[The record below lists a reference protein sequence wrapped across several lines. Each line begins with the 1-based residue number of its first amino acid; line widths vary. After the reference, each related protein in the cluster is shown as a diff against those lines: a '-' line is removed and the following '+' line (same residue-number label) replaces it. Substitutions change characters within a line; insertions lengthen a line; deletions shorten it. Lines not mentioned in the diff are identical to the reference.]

1 MTSLDSAT
9 YVVPDHG
16 FGVIHNLPVGD
27 VPPEVFSEL
36 LESTAAEGG
45 YFSAELGPRT
55 AQEGFAVWIGDSL
68 LGRLSAADSQA
79 YALFDWILSAGLR
92 PHTTAHVSM
101 TDASGKEWPT
111 LNLLLPAPHL
121 CIPANNPPAQR
132 WTMLPGET
140 TATMTEFSK
149 DVTGFPQTDEHYL
162 VSLHTRGF
170 LRRNTVDVYV
180 NSTFLG
186 SLPRDAAREI
196 APAVLD
202 CTKTGRLAIAHGYFH
217 YNADDRPALTIYAH
231 NAANKHHAGLVLGV
245 VAGGAAVMSA
255 ATAARAQAAS
265 AVPGGTTAG
274 ATLAGASATSGFSVT
289 SAAGAAGASG
299 AVTSNLLAAAGVAVL
314 VGGGATVATNLLSDD
329 EALSDSNAHST
340 APAPEGNYSSHFDG
354 NGPKRPAH
362 PATPRIY
369 DADPTSGT
377 SAPPPLADAPSSP
390 TPHHHTYPSQ
400 STKKPSATHS
410 RHADRAQTHAPAS
423 DNRRGHHSE
432 PRGGHHGEDS
442 QSISRAASAAAAA
455 ASAAAD
461 NVDSARTSAPAP
473 VPATPQT
480 TSAATPSSSSA
491 PAPQI
496 AAKAPTATSSSS
508 QSAEPSQTTE
518 STKSTTSAEPSS
530 EASSPAEP
538 SDLPTSSTSTS
549 EKTTSEKTTA
559 ETTTAASTE
568 KQTAEPSSSATSSA
582 TSEPTS
588 EPTQAADSSTSTSAS
603 STSTSAQPEP
613 ESSEPASSDSKPS
626 ESTAPTTTSPLLTSE
641 SEPEPKPAP
650 VTTAPSTTIAGSELE
665 PTPEPETTA
674 PTTTIPGSEID
685 PTPEPEIPVE
695 LEPALPMP
703 YRSAPDGPEMPL
715 VPSEP
720 EEPEKPAEPAEP
732 AEPEEPGR
740 PEEPEEPTTPPKVI
754 VIVVE
759 N

>member
-16 FGVIHNLPVGD
+16 FGVIHNLPIAD
-27 VPPEVFSEL
+27 VSPEIFSDL
-36 LESTAAEGG
+36 LESAAAEDG
-45 YFSAELGPRT
+45 YLSAELGPRT
-55 AQEGFAVWIGDSL
+55 AQEGFAIRIGDSL
-68 LGRLSAADSQA
+68 VGHLSSADSQA
-79 YALFDWILSAGLR
+79 YALFDWILSAGLHPR
-92 PHTTAHVSM
+92 ATAHVSM
-101 TDASGKEWPT
+101 TNAAGEEWPT

-140 TATMTEFSK
+140 TATLTEFSK
-149 DVTGFPQTDEHYL
+149 DVTAFPHTDEHYL
-162 VSLHTRGF
+162 VSLRTRGF
-170 LRRNTVDVYV
+170 LRRNTVDVYI

-186 SLPRDAAREI
+186 SLPREAAREI

-231 NAANKHHAGLVLGV
+231 NAANKHHAGLVLGI
-245 VAGGAAVMSA
+245 VAGGAAIMSA
-255 ATAARAQAAS
+255 ATAARAQAAP

-274 ATLAGASATSGFSVT
+274 ATTAHASVTSGFSVT

-329 EALSDSNAHST
+329 EALSDTNAPST
-340 APAPEGNYSSHFDG
+340 APAPEGNHSSHFDG

-362 PATPRIY
+362 PATPRIH
-369 DADPTSGT
+369 DAGPTSGT
-377 SAPPPLADAPSSP
+377 SAQPPLADAPSSP
-390 TPHHHTYPSQ
+390 APHHHTSLSQ
-400 STKKPSATHS
+400 TTKKPSATHS
-410 RHADRAQTHAPAS
+410 PHADHAQTHAPAS

-432 PRGGHHGEDS
+432 PRGGHRGEDS
-442 QSISRAASAAAAA
+442 QAISRAASAAAAA
-455 ASAAAD
+455 AMAAAND
-461 NVDSARTSAPAP
+461 VASAPAP
-473 VPATPQT
+473 APAPSQT
-480 TSAATPSSSSA
+480 TPASTPSSSSE
-491 PAPQI
+491 PAPQVA
-496 AAKAPTATSSSS
+496 AAKKPTATSSSS

-530 EASSPAEP
+530 AASSPAEP

-588 EPTQAADSSTSTSAS
+588 EPTQAADPSTPTSAS
-603 STSTSAQPEP
+603 STSPSAQPEP
-613 ESSEPASSDSKPS
+613 ESSEPASSEPKPS

-641 SEPEPKPAP
+641 SEPEPAP
-650 VTTAPSTTIAGSELE
+650 ETTIPGSELE
-665 PTPEPETTA
+665 PTPEPE
-674 PTTTIPGSEID
+674 
-685 PTPEPEIPVE
+685 
-695 LEPALPMP
+695 
-703 YRSAPDGPEMPL
+703 
-715 VPSEP
+715 
-720 EEPEKPAEPAEP
+720 
-732 AEPEEPGR
+732 EPGR
-740 PEEPEEPTTPPKVI
+740 PEEPKEPTTPPKVI
-754 VIVVE
+754 VIVE

>member
-27 VPPEVFSEL
+27 VSPEVFSEL

-55 AQEGFAVWIGDSL
+55 AQEGFAVRIDDSL
-68 LGRLSAADSQA
+68 VGHLSAADSQA
-79 YALFDWILSAGLR
+79 YALFDWILSAGLH
-92 PHTTAHVSM
+92 PHATAHVSM
-101 TDASGKEWPT
+101 TDASGEEWPT

-132 WTMLPGET
+132 WTMLPGESA
-140 TATMTEFSK
+140 ATLTEFSK
-149 DVTGFPQTDEHYL
+149 EVIAFPQTDEHYL

-202 CTKTGRLAIAHGYFH
+202 CTKSGRLAIAHGYFH

-231 NAANKHHAGLVLGV
+231 NAANKHHVGLVLGV
-245 VAGGAAVMSA
+245 VAGGAAIMSA
-255 ATAARAQAAS
+255 ATAARAQAAP
-265 AVPGGTTAG
+265 AVPGSTTAG
-274 ATLAGASATSGFSVT
+274 ATTAGASATSGFSVT

-329 EALSDSNAHST
+329 EALSDTNAPST
-340 APAPEGNYSSHFDG
+340 APAPEGNYSYYFDG

-362 PATPRIY
+362 PATPRIH
-369 DADPTSGT
+369 DAGPTSDT
-377 SAPPPLADAPSSP
+377 SPQPPLADAPSSP

-400 STKKPSATHS
+400 TTKKPSATHS
-410 RHADRAQTHAPAS
+410 PHADHSQTHAPAS

-432 PRGGHHGEDS
+432 PRDSHHGDNS
-442 QSISRAASAAAAA
+442 HAISRAASAAAAA
-455 ASAAAD
+455 AGAAAD

-473 VPATPQT
+473 APSRTTPA
-480 TSAATPSSSSA
+480 STPSSSSA
-491 PAPQI
+491 LAPQV
-496 AAKAPTATSSSS
+496 AAKASTATSSSS

-530 EASSPAEP
+530 AASSPAEP

-568 KQTAEPSSSATSSA
+568 KQTTEPSSSATSSA

-588 EPTQAADSSTSTSAS
+588 EPTQAADPSTPTSAS

-613 ESSEPASSDSKPS
+613 ESSKPASSEPKPS

-641 SEPEPKPAP
+641 SEPEPAP
-650 VTTAPSTTIAGSELE
+650 DTTIPGSELE
-665 PTPEPETTA
+665 PTPEPE
-674 PTTTIPGSEID
+674 
-685 PTPEPEIPVE
+685 
-695 LEPALPMP
+695 
-703 YRSAPDGPEMPL
+703 
-715 VPSEP
+715 
-720 EEPEKPAEPAEP
+720 
-732 AEPEEPGR
+732 EPGR
-740 PEEPEEPTTPPKVI
+740 PEEPKEPTTPPKVI
-754 VIVVE
+754 VIVE

>member
-27 VPPEVFSEL
+27 VSPEVFSEL

-55 AQEGFAVWIGDSL
+55 AQEGFAVRIDDSL
-68 LGRLSAADSQA
+68 VGHLSAADSQA
-79 YALFDWILSAGLR
+79 YALFDWILSAGLH
-92 PHTTAHVSM
+92 PHATAHVSM
-101 TDASGKEWPT
+101 TDASGEEWPT
-111 LNLLLPAPHL
+111 LNLFLPAPHL

-132 WTMLPGET
+132 WTMLPGESA
-140 TATMTEFSK
+140 ATLTEFSK

-202 CTKTGRLAIAHGYFH
+202 CTKSGRLAIAHGYFH

-231 NAANKHHAGLVLGV
+231 NAANKHHAGLVLGI
-245 VAGGAAVMSA
+245 VAGGAAIMSA
-255 ATAARAQAAS
+255 ATAARAQAAP
-265 AVPGGTTAG
+265 AVPAGTTAG
-274 ATLAGASATSGFSVT
+274 ATTAGASATSGFSVT
-289 SAAGAAGASG
+289 SAAGAAGTSG

-329 EALSDSNAHST
+329 EALSDTNAPST
-340 APAPEGNYSSHFDG
+340 APAPEGNHSSHFDG

-362 PATPRIY
+362 PATPRIH
-369 DADPTSGT
+369 DAGPTSGT
-377 SAPPPLADAPSSP
+377 SAQPPLADAPSSP
-390 TPHHHTYPSQ
+390 APHHHTSPSQ
-400 STKKPSATHS
+400 TTKKPSATHS
-410 RHADRAQTHAPAS
+410 PHADHAQTHAPAS

-432 PRGGHHGEDS
+432 PRGGHRGEDS
-442 QSISRAASAAAAA
+442 QAISRAASAAAAA
-455 ASAAAD
+455 AMAAAND
-461 NVDSARTSAPAP
+461 VASAPAP
-473 VPATPQT
+473 APAPSQT
-480 TSAATPSSSSA
+480 TPASTPSSSSE
-491 PAPQI
+491 PAPQVA
-496 AAKAPTATSSSS
+496 AAKKPTATSSSS

-530 EASSPAEP
+530 AASSPAEP

-568 KQTAEPSSSATSSA
+568 KQTTEPSSSATSSA

-588 EPTQAADSSTSTSAS
+588 EPTQAADPSTPTSAS

-613 ESSEPASSDSKPS
+613 ESSEPASSEPKPS
-626 ESTAPTTTSPLLTSE
+626 ES
-641 SEPEPKPAP
+641 
-650 VTTAPSTTIAGSELE
+650 
-665 PTPEPETTA
+665 TA

-685 PTPEPEIPVE
+685 PTPEPEITVE
-695 LEPALPMP
+695 LEPALPTT
-703 YRSAPDGPEMPL
+703 YRSAPDGPEVPL

-720 EEPEKPAEPAEP
+720 EEPEGPEKPAEPAEP

>member
-27 VPPEVFSEL
+27 VSPEVFSEL

-55 AQEGFAVWIGDSL
+55 AQEGFAVRIDDSL
-68 LGRLSAADSQA
+68 VGHLSAADSQA
-79 YALFDWILSAGLR
+79 YALFDWILSAGLH
-92 PHTTAHVSM
+92 PHATAHVSM
-101 TDASGKEWPT
+101 TDASGEEWPT

-162 VSLHTRGF
+162 VSLRTRGF
-170 LRRNTVDVYV
+170 LRQKAVDVYV

-202 CTKTGRLAIAHGYFH
+202 CTKSGRLAIAHGYFH

-231 NAANKHHAGLVLGV
+231 NAANKHHAGLVLGI
-245 VAGGAAVMSA
+245 VAGGAAIMSA
-255 ATAARAQAAS
+255 VTAARAQAAP

-274 ATLAGASATSGFSVT
+274 ATTAGASATSGFSVT

-329 EALSDSNAHST
+329 EALSDSNAPST
-340 APAPEGNYSSHFDG
+340 APAPEGNHSSHFDG

-362 PATPRIY
+362 PATPRIH
-369 DADPTSGT
+369 DAGPTSDT
-377 SAPPPLADAPSSP
+377 SPQPPLADAPSSP

-400 STKKPSATHS
+400 TTKKPSATHS
-410 RHADRAQTHAPAS
+410 PHADHSQTHAPAS

-432 PRGGHHGEDS
+432 PRGGHRGEDS
-442 QSISRAASAAAAA
+442 QAISRAASAAAAA

-473 VPATPQT
+473 APTTPQT
-480 TSAATPSSSSA
+480 TPASTPSSSSE
-491 PAPQI
+491 PAPQVA
-496 AAKAPTATSSSS
+496 AAKEPTATSSSS

-530 EASSPAEP
+530 AASSPAEP

-568 KQTAEPSSSATSSA
+568 KQTTEPSSSATSSA

-588 EPTQAADSSTSTSAS
+588 EPTQAADPSTPTSAS

-613 ESSEPASSDSKPS
+613 ESSKPASSEPKPS

-641 SEPEPKPAP
+641 SEPEPAP
-650 VTTAPSTTIAGSELE
+650 DTTIPGSELE
-665 PTPEPETTA
+665 PTP
-674 PTTTIPGSEID
+674 
-685 PTPEPEIPVE
+685 
-695 LEPALPMP
+695 
-703 YRSAPDGPEMPL
+703 
-715 VPSEP
+715 
-720 EEPEKPAEPAEP
+720 
-732 AEPEEPGR
+732 EPEEPGR

-754 VIVVE
+754 VIVAE